1 MPKPNFIITDF
12 QKNEL
17 FKKLC
22 VKVGFPIRTKLD
34 CKKVSELI
42 EQAGLPGVSES
53 TIYRLFLLKQYT
65 NQPYLHT
72 LNIFAKFCGFNDW
85 ADFEDVQAE
94 TEDFVNGFGKF
105 QTKSNQFKSL
115 ITICIHTDELKPL
128 EKYTEQFENTTAPHF
143 KEKFAEEVFQA
154 VLTNKNNETFFKS
167 FYHFSV
173 IREYFFEILAD
184 PTFSIP
190 GYEAGIKYYL
200 KDLNHETSTKDLQ
213 DLVFGNCLLFRHY
226 YVSKQLEKAKEIGH
240 FLFAELNLTPDHLV
254 AIHVFPVARYLACRL
269 LYLELQQH
277 IQKAHDFFDSICEDI
292 SSKISSLTIEEQ
304 RILFYS
310 LGEALVMSTLFTP
323 VQHQQLKEL
332 FAHLFQFLPNRVLD
346 QKLDKIVPYF
356 NKNSSVFQF

>member
-22 VKVGFPIRTKLD
+22 IKVGFPIRTKLD

-72 LNIFAKFCGFNDW
+72 LNIFATFCGFNDW
-85 ADFEDVQAE
+85 ADFEEIQAE
-94 TEDFVNGFGKF
+94 TEDFIHGFGKF

-115 ITICIHTDELKPL
+115 IAICIHSDELKPL

-143 KEKFAEEVFQA
+143 KEKFAEEIFQA

-226 YVSKQLEKAKEIGH
+226 YVSKQIEKAKEIGR
-240 FLFAELNLTPDHLV
+240 FLFSELNLTPDHLA

-269 LYLELQQH
+269 MYLEFQQH
-277 IQKAHDFFDSICEDI
+277 IQQAHDFFDSICEDI
-292 SSKISSLTIEEQ
+292 SSKMTRLTIEEQ

-310 LGEALVMSTLFTP
+310 LGEALVMSAVFTP
-323 VQHQQLKEL
+323 IQHQQLKEL
-332 FAHLFQFLPNRVLD
+332 FAHLFQSLPNRVLD

-356 NKNSSVFQF
+356 NKNSSIFQF